1 MNTDHTTTDPADVDS
16 NVSTIK
22 QSVWTLNSR
31 RLREIGTI
39 DLSALANGSVSVGSE
54 GTDIL
59 LDWPGVAARH
69 LLIEHNGDRLS
80 IEAQAEKTWINDG
93 PLAIGSRTDVSIGDK
108 VALGPIE
115 LFIEREC
122 IAAAP
127 KEEADSLSDTA
138 EWIERAEVQLQ
149 LRRQLSEVETAAAE
163 QQKRLTAAENAVEA
177 ALREAESDVPAD
189 SVEENVD
196 RYRAIVDDL
205 KLSLVAT
212 TNEALDAHRQR
223 LDDLQQRQHEL
234 DALRD
239 RIRTRGEVLSQRE
252 RRVEERKH
260 SVTKSEEAIRARE
273 TQLADTAEEVAE
285 QGRQL
290 DDREKAAW
298 QHDRELDRREAEIVQ
313 HETTWQTRLAEVQ
326 AQQIDLDR
334 LQSEATKLRAEHA
347 SRFEQL
353 ELDEATWRQR
363 SDALTRDE
371 VELEAREKQVSS
383 REAAINDQREAL
395 RREREAVETERDRLT
410 TVRLELDE
418 QRNEIEEQSATLADR
433 TADVANSEADL
444 KSERDRLDAELAKHS
459 ERVTVQEAKLQ
470 LREVEL
476 RNREL
481 AIELSR
487 EELESSSESQ
497 SLSSTELSMQGEH
510 LANREA
516 ELSRLEAEVRTRTAE
531 IDRREAAQAAAHSEY
546 DSQLAELNERLE
558 ALRQSESELTQREAE
573 CERTTAEAR
582 VEQERL
588 NNLFGA
594 GVVLANGTDEE
605 HSDGEL
611 SNGEPSDHETTSQ
624 EDEILAAIQE
634 DLKEMRAELERE
646 REALSDERDKASKR
660 DAEFEE
666 NRRIVEAERATLEAE
681 KERLESSR
689 DEIDELKGSLDERTE
704 ELAKRE
710 RAVEQ
715 QAQELAESETPHT
728 HGPTPEE
735 LLNDDERKEIERQRE
750 ELDEE
755 RKRLQILADDLDAR
769 ESDLLAM
776 SHPTTTPPPAEAE
789 GKPEQSEELD
799 LVAKWS
805 AGRRGTDVS
814 SADAID
820 LAETAPRETMNSFDV
835 EESDDVTDAAVEGS
849 ERGNSEPGDSIA
861 DTDIAED
868 VNTSDDIAED
878 DVQDA
883 KADIIDANAAV
894 SEAVDDEIE
903 VQSED
908 LEAVDASKSYDL
920 DDIDEAV
927 DKREVESGD
936 VFDNHDVFDD
946 QRALAD
952 NDQSSE
958 ALAFDFDDTNAQS
971 ATDDAEDLF
980 GDASAI
986 PDAAETDSAGLE
998 ESDIDWAA
1006 EVAKQSSDP
1015 FSSLNDPPTETSHSK
1030 ESFQIDDWTQSFVA
1044 NKDPFDDPT
1053 GPVESTRQDVAD
1065 GDSVEPESTPDAD
1078 PFAASAP
1085 VGEPDMFANDEDT
1098 APEPRDADQYDSETP
1113 LEAASEIANTSSSDD
1128 DVVVRSQL
1136 ADMFGVSVSE
1146 LADAANRTDMP
1157 VESTSL
1163 FDQGDASSEEPP
1175 AAESPFD
1182 VEDETTT
1189 ESNSSDSVQAAG
1201 SLLEMFGISPSSTSD
1216 ETPSGI
1222 DDAQHAPADDPQT
1235 ADIWAAMRAGSK
1247 PDETAGSDTS
1257 TTEFDDVDNI
1267 SASEATSPFEAFS
1280 STEAPVHDPS
1290 ESVEST
1296 SAEAFS
1302 TSNYDAAG
1310 FGTESTD
1317 ANADDLDSSAFEDVD
1332 STPMSLGR
1340 QFDLEETAAPPEA
1353 SESGED
1359 SVTAY
1364 MERLLARSRGGAP
1377 AEEPVK
1383 VAAPR
1388 PIPEQAVESSE
1399 PSSPP
1404 KERKPID
1411 AEKIRREVVSFREVA
1426 LMSSRN
1432 AVAKSRVKQLRM
1444 QLIAKSFATAV
1455 GAVVSGTLLASPLWS
1470 NESYVMLGIFAM
1482 LFTGVI
1488 GYFTSRSIAHYRR
1501 ITDVKSK
1508 PSNSNADEA

>member
-1 MNTDHTTTDPADVDS
+1 MNTDHTTTAPADVDS

-39 DLSALANGSVSVGSE
+39 DLSALANGPVSVGSE

-80 IEAQAEKTWINDG
+80 VEAQAEKTWINDG

-127 KEEADSLSDTA
+127 KEENDSLSDTA

-163 QQKRLTAAENAVEA
+163 QQKRLTMAEKAVEA

-212 TNEALDAHRQR
+212 TNEALEAHRQR

-260 SVTKSEEAIRARE
+260 SVAKSEEAIRARE
-273 TQLADTAEEVAE
+273 TELADTAEEVTE
-285 QGRQL
+285 KGRVL

-334 LQSEATKLRAEHA
+334 LQSEATKQRAEHA

-353 ELDEATWRQR
+353 ELDEAAWRQR

-371 VELEAREKQVSS
+371 VELETREKQVSS

-410 TVRLELDE
+410 TVRQELDE
-418 QRNEIEEQSATLADR
+418 QRHEIEEQLATLADR
-433 TADVANSEADL
+433 TADVAKSEADL
-444 KSERDRLDAELAKHS
+444 KSERDRLDAEVAKHS

-481 AIELSR
+481 AVELSR

-516 ELSRLEAEVRTRTAE
+516 ELSRLEVEVRTRTAE
-531 IDRREAAQAAAHSEY
+531 IDRREAEQVVTHAEY
-546 DSQLAELNERLE
+546 EAQLADLNERLE
-558 ALRQSESELTQREAE
+558 ALRESESELSQREAE

-594 GVVLANGTDEE
+594 GVVLADGTDEE
-605 HSDGEL
+605 HSDGE
-611 SNGEPSDHETTSQ
+611 SSDHEATSH

-646 REALSDERDKASKR
+646 REALSNERDKASKR

-666 NRRIVEAERATLEAE
+666 NRRIVEAERAKLEAE

-689 DEIDELKGSLDERTE
+689 VEIDELKGSLDERTE

-710 RAVEQ
+710 QAVEQ
-715 QAQELAESETPHT
+715 QAQELAESETPRT
-728 HGPTPEE
+728 NGPTPEE

-776 SHPTTTPPPAEAE
+776 SHPTTPPPPAEAE
-789 GKPEQSEELD
+789 GKPEQSGELD

-805 AGRRGTDVS
+805 AGRQGIDVS

-820 LAETAPRETMNSFDV
+820 LAETAPRETTNTFNV
-835 EESDDVTDAAVEGS
+835 EESDGEESDGDTDAALE
-849 ERGNSEPGDSIA
+849 NSEPADSIA
-861 DTDIAED
+861 DADITDD
-868 VNTSDDIAED
+868 VTTSDDITEHH
-878 DVQDA
+878 VQDPN
-883 KADIIDANAAV
+883 ADAVAADAAA

-903 VQSED
+903 VQNEDSE
-908 LEAVDASKSYDL
+908 AIDASKPYDQN
-920 DDIDEAV
+920 DIDEAV
-927 DKREVESGD
+927 EKREVASGD
-936 VFDNHDVFDD
+936 AFDD
-946 QRALAD
+946 QKAQVDSDL
-952 NDQSSE
+952 SSE
-958 ALAFDFDDTNAQS
+958 SSAFDFHDTDSQS
-971 ATDDAEDLF
+971 ATDDSEDLF
-980 GDASAI
+980 GEASAI
-986 PDAAETDSAGLE
+986 PDAAETDTAGINTAGLE

-1006 EVAKQSSDP
+1006 EVAKQASDP
-1015 FSSLNDPPTETSHSK
+1015 FSSLNDPPTETSNSK

-1053 GPVESTRQDVAD
+1053 EPVESTDQDVAD
-1065 GDSVEPESTPDAD
+1065 GDSKEPESTPDVD
-1078 PFAASAP
+1078 PFAESAP
-1085 VGEPDMFANDEDT
+1085 VSVPDMFATDEDT
-1098 APEPRDADQYDSETP
+1098 VPEPRDADQHDSETP
-1113 LEAASEIANTSSSDD
+1113 PEATSEITSTSSSDD
-1128 DVVVRSQL
+1128 DVAVRSQL

-1146 LADAANRTDMP
+1146 LADAANREETP
-1157 VESTSL
+1157 PESASL

-1182 VEDETTT
+1182 VQDETTT
-1189 ESNSSDSVQAAG
+1189 EPNSSGSAPAEG

-1222 DDAQHAPADDPQT
+1222 DEVPSTPASDPQT
-1235 ADIWAAMRAGSK
+1235 ADIWAAMRAGAQ
-1247 PDETAGSDTS
+1247 PDGMTGSDTA
-1257 TTEFDDVDNI
+1257 TTEFDHGDNI
-1267 SASEATSPFEAFS
+1267 SASEAASPFDAFS
-1280 STEAPVHDPS
+1280 STEAPAHDPS
-1290 ESVEST
+1290 ESIEST
-1296 SAEAFS
+1296 SKEAFS
-1302 TSNYDAAG
+1302 TPNYDAAG
-1310 FGTESTD
+1310 FGTASTD
-1317 ANADDLDSSAFEDVD
+1317 ANADDLDGSAFEDVD

-1340 QFDLEETAAPPEA
+1340 QFDLEETATPPEA

-1364 MERLLARSRGGAP
+1364 MERLLARSRGGTP

-1383 VAAPR
+1383 IAAPR
-1388 PIPEQAVESSE
+1388 PNPEQAVESSE

-1455 GAVVSGTLLASPLWS
+1455 GAVVSATLLASPLWS
-1470 NESYVMLGIFAM
+1470 NESYVILGVFAM
-1482 LFTGVI
+1482 IFTGVI

-1501 ITDVKSK
+1501 ITDVESK
-1508 PSNSNADEA
+1508 PSNSKNDEA